1 MRYMFYD
8 ASDFNQD
15 LSSWSVSNV
24 TVCDDFSKGTTA
36 WTLPKPNFTNC
47 RE

>member
-1 MRYMFYD
+1 MFRE
-8 ASDFNQD
+8 ASVFNQN

-24 TVCDDFSKGTTA
+24 TNCVNFSQDTPA

-47 RE
+47 TP